1 MIIDRI
7 TECRAIDRIVIVFLT
22 DLLTMR
28 LLIASSAALLLAAPA
43 AFADNPRPSQIA
55 CDSKKIG
62 AKELADCLRAAAER
76 SDKELAATIDAAIKT
91 LEARQGLLSA
101 QKARWKRSLNESQA
115 QWIGWRDTECQDVAP
130 FEAGLGAKGADP
142 RLACIIDHN
151 AQRAEEIK
159 TRYP

>member
-1 MIIDRI
+1 
-7 TECRAIDRIVIVFLT
+7 
-22 DLLTMR
+22 MR
-28 LLIASSAALLLAAPA
+28 LLIVGVAALLIWAPA
-43 AFADNPRPSQIA
+43 AFADNVRPSQTA

-62 AKELADCLRAAAER
+62 AKELADCLRVAVDR
-76 SDKELAATIDAAIKT
+76 SDKELASTIEAAIKT

-115 QWIGWRDTECQDVAP
+115 QWLGWRDTECQDVAP

-151 AQRAEEIK
+151 AQRSEEIK
-159 TRYP
+159 ARYPG

>member
-1 MIIDRI
+1 MRL
-7 TECRAIDRIVIVFLT
+7 RIVCV
-22 DLLTMR
+22 
-28 LLIASSAALLLAAPA
+28 AALALMAPA
-43 AFADNPRPSQIA
+43 ALADTLRPSQIA

-62 AKELADCLRAAAER
+62 ARELADCLRQAAER
-76 SDKELAATIDAAIKT
+76 SDKDMAATIEAAIKN

-151 AQRAEEIK
+151 SQRSEEIK
-159 TRYP
+159 ARYP

>member
-1 MIIDRI
+1 MIDRGV
-7 TECRAIDRIVIVFLT
+7 ESRAFGRIGIVGIFL

-28 LLIASSAALLLAAPA
+28 VLIVAAAALILAAPA
-43 AFADNPRPSQIA
+43 ALADFVRPSQVA
-55 CDSKKIG
+55 CDAKKIG
-62 AKELADCLRAAAER
+62 AKELADCLRVAADH

-115 QWIGWRDTECQDVAP
+115 LWINWRDTECQDVAP

-142 RLACIIDHN
+142 RLACIIDHD
-151 AQRAEEIK
+151 AQRSEEIK
-159 TRYP
+159 GRYP

>member
-1 MIIDRI
+1 
-7 TECRAIDRIVIVFLT
+7 
-22 DLLTMR
+22 MR
-28 LLIASSAALLLAAPA
+28 LLIVGVAALIMAAPA
-43 AFADNPRPSQIA
+43 ALADNIRPSQIA

-62 AKELADCLRAAAER
+62 AKELADCLRVAADR
-76 SDKELAATIDAAIKT
+76 SDKELASTIDAAIKT

-115 QWIGWRDTECQDVAP
+115 QWLGWRDTECQDVAP

-151 AQRAEEIK
+151 AQRSEEIK
-159 TRYP
+159 ARYPG

>member
-1 MIIDRI
+1 
-7 TECRAIDRIVIVFLT
+7 
-22 DLLTMR
+22 MR
-28 LLIASSAALLLAAPA
+28 VLIMGVLALFLAAPV
-43 AFADNPRPSQIA
+43 AFADNLRPSQIA
-55 CDSKKIG
+55 CDAKKIG
-62 AKELADCLRAAAER
+62 AKELADCLRVATER

-115 QWIGWRDTECQDVAP
+115 LWLGWRDTECQDVAP

-151 AQRAEEIK
+151 AQRSEDIK
-159 TRYP
+159 ARYP

>member
-1 MIIDRI
+1 
-7 TECRAIDRIVIVFLT
+7 
-22 DLLTMR
+22 MR
-28 LLIASSAALLLAAPA
+28 LLIVTVAALLSAAPVA
-43 AFADNPRPSQIA
+43 LADSARPSQVA
-55 CDSKKIG
+55 CDAKKIG
-62 AKELADCLRAAAER
+62 AKELADCLRLAADR
-76 SDKELAATIDAAIKT
+76 SDKDLATTIEAAVKT

-151 AQRAEEIK
+151 AQRADDIK
-159 TRYP
+159 ARYP

>member
-1 MIIDRI
+1 MRL
-7 TECRAIDRIVIVFLT
+7 RIVWI
-22 DLLTMR
+22 
-28 LLIASSAALLLAAPA
+28 AALALIAPA
-43 AFADNPRPSQIA
+43 ALADTLRPSQIA

-62 AKELADCLRAAAER
+62 ARELADCLRLAAER
-76 SDKELAATIDAAIKT
+76 SDKDMAATIEGAIKN

-151 AQRAEEIK
+151 AQRSEEIK
-159 TRYP
+159 ARYP